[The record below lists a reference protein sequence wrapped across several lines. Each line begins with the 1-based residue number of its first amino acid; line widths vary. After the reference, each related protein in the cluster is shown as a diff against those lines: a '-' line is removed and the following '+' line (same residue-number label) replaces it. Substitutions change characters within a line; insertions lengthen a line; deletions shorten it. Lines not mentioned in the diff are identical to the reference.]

1 MVCFLFDCLFFRNQN
16 PDGKEMILYP
26 KLHGS
31 VILFYGI
38 TDAFDSKAM
47 VFCILFCRD
56 RKSVSDRHILVAII
70 PDFRIYKLFSRRY
83 LHVNDSFL
91 RIRDQ
96 EYMLYCIVQR
106 ISEDGADVRHMHK
119 FQKASVCH
127 AGKFYLILASAA
139 FSRPALRPVPDF
151 LSVSPV
157 DMPQALPPFDRSRE
171 NVFADP
177 VLP

>member
-1 MVCFLFDCLFFRNQN
+1 
-16 PDGKEMILYP
+16 MILYP

-47 VFCILFCRD
+47 VFCILFCRA

-96 EYMLYCIVQR
+96 EHMLYCIVQR
-106 ISEDGADVRHMHK
+106 ISEDRADVRHMHK

-127 AGKFYLILASAA
+127 AGKFYLIIMDQRH
-139 FSRPALRPVPDF
+139 FSVQYSVQYLISRLSLRLICRK
-151 LSVSPV
+151 LSLHLIDPKGT
-157 DMPQALPPFDRSRE
+157 F
-171 NVFADP
+171 FADP
-177 VLP
+177 VLPEVLQSDVSDHDISY